1 MVNEMEILDGKKVA
15 SALDEKMTDRVANLK
30 KQNIT
35 PGLAVILVG
44 DNKASSIYVRNKKR
58 RAEKLGINFQLI
70 HFDASVTENELLEKI
85 DQLNHDDSVDG
96 FIVQLPLPDHID
108 EDKVIDAIDSKKDVD
123 GFAPNNVGSLW
134 IGEPH
139 TLPATASGILMMLDF
154 YNVDLDGK
162 NVVIIGRS
170 NIVGKPVAAMMLAK
184 NATVTITHS
193 HTKNLPKIA
202 KKADVLVVAIGQAK
216 FVNKDFVKD
225 GAVVVDVG
233 MDHDEN
239 GKLCGDV
246 DFEDVKDTVS
256 MISPVPGGVGPMTI
270 TALVDQV
277 ITLAEGRT
285 NG

>member
-1 MVNEMEILDGKKVA
+1 MVNKLEILDGKKVA
-15 SALDEKMTDRVANLK
+15 GALDEKMAKRVADLK
-30 KQNIT
+30 NQNVT

-44 DNKASSIYVRNKKR
+44 DNSASAIYVRNKKR

-70 HFDASVTENELLEKI
+70 HFDDSVAENELLEKI
-85 DQLNHDDSVDG
+85 DQLNHDDTVDG

-108 EDKVIDAIDSKKDVD
+108 EEKVIQAIDSKKDVD
-123 GFAPNNVGSLW
+123 GFAPENVGNLW
-134 IGEPH
+134 TGEPH
-139 TLPATASGILMMLDF
+139 TLPATASGIMMMLDF
-154 YNVDLDGK
+154 YNVDIDGK

-184 NATVTITHS
+184 NATVTMTHS
-193 HTKNLPKIA
+193 HTKNLADIA
-202 KKADVLVVAIGQAK
+202 KRADILVVAIGQAK
-216 FVNKDFVKD
+216 FVNKNFVKD

-246 DFEDVKDTVS
+246 DFDDVKDTVS
-256 MISPVPGGVGPMTI
+256 FISPVPGGVGPMTI
-270 TALVDQV
+270 TALMDQV
-277 ITLAEGRT
+277 IELAEGRA